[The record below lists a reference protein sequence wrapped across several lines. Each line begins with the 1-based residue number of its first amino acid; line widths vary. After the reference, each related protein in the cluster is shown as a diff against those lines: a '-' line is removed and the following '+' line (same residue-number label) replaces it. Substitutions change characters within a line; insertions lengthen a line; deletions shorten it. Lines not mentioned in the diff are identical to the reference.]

1 MGLTPWTA
9 ASSYS
14 ASEAFPVSRAAPS
27 ERCLTKGPGL
37 VLTGSAPALTR
48 CLSVLTTTLTTPQRS
63 RRLRSPPGPSSQ
75 SGSGPADSTDTSPD
89 QSRARAELIMYSNL
103 DTILIFSNLYS
114 LQTFWKEK
122 K

>member
-1 MGLTPWTA
+1 MG
-9 ASSYS
+9 
-14 ASEAFPVSRAAPS
+14 
-27 ERCLTKGPGL
+27 TKGPGL

-48 CLSVLTTTLTTPQRS
+48 CPSVLTTTLTTPQRS

-122 K
+122 LPQKWKKKKKKKS